1 MYIPRFNEMN
11 DESELVEFM
20 KKFSFATIVT
30 AKQQVPTATHLP
42 FYIEQRPEN
51 IVLVAHFAR
60 ANTQWQDIE
69 NNTVL
74 VIFSEPHA
82 YISPTHYEKELNVP
96 TWNYVAVHAYGQ
108 AKIITE
114 TEAVFQILEKTILTY
129 EAAYQQQWQQLPED
143 YKLKLS
149 KGIVA
154 FEMTVNALEGKKKIS
169 QNRTAAEQANI
180 IASLSKSADSNEKHI
195 ADYMLKE
202 QNKIQ

>member
-11 DESELVEFM
+11 EESEIVEFM
-20 KKFSFATIVT
+20 KKFSFAAIVT

-42 FYIEQRPEN
+42 FYIEQRREN
-51 IVLVAHFAR
+51 IVLASHFAR

-82 YISPTHYEKELNVP
+82 YISPAHYEKELNVP

-154 FEMTVNALEGKKKIS
+154 FEITVNALEGKKKIS

-180 IASLSKSADSNEKHI
+180 IASLSKSADSNKKYTT
-195 ADYMLKE
+195 DYMPKE
-202 QNKIQ
+202 KKF